1 MALEGAC
8 TYTKVTDTGE
18 KELQEIT
25 HPDGS
30 VTNDEVPVLLNEIIE
45 YDYVYLIVKQITFFQ
60 IYFEGQKTQ
69 VCNFQIAAYNSVE
82 QRNDNQEDWLFFD
95 SLEIDFDYDL
105 NVYEQI
111 YNHIKTLEGYTNLI
125 NS

>member
-18 KELQEIT
+18 KKLQEIT

-95 SLEIDFDYDL
+95 SLEIDFDYDS

>member
-95 SLEIDFDYDL
+95 SLEIDFDYDS